1 MPVTLEFFGLVRHW
15 TGRPSL
21 AVDAQTLG
29 AALQLVATEFPQLI
43 PICVCDG
50 RLQPGFLANVNGRR
64 FTTDPQ
70 TPLESGDSVLILSS
84 DVGG

>member
-1 MPVTLEFFGLVRHW
+1 MAVTVEFFGLVRHW

-21 AVDAQTLG
+21 TVDASTLG
-29 AALQLVATEFPQLI
+29 EALNSTAARFPQLNPACI
-43 PICVCDG
+43 CDG
-50 RLQPGFLANVNGRR
+50 RLQPGFLANVNSHR

-70 TPLESGDSVLILSS
+70 TPLEPGDAVLLLSS